1 MNGLVR
7 GAVVTLHVEKAV
19 AGGRMLARHEG
30 RVVLVW
36 GALPGERVT
45 ARIDR
50 VVKQMAW
57 GTTLEV
63 LEPSPERRPVS
74 HDWRC
79 GGHVYAHATYAHQVA
94 LKGAVI
100 LDALNRIG
108 RLAWPT
114 VPAVV
119 PSPEAGYRLR
129 TRLHVQ
135 GRQIGFYRE
144 ETHEICDAAGTGQ
157 CLPETVSAVAWM
169 REALEREVVRGV
181 TAVDIAE
188 NAEGTERVC
197 HLALGA
203 MAEPGA
209 AAGLLDV
216 PGVTGV
222 VATQGSTYAPVAGA
236 SCVTDRVRAGAE
248 ASGPVVT
255 LRRDP
260 RAFFQG
266 NRHLLQ
272 ALVSYVQAVVPTG
285 PVFDLYAGVGLFGLT
300 LAADRAA
307 PVTLVEGDPISG
319 ADLTANAVASGGAVQ
334 AYRMPV
340 EEFLRRAPGEVGSVV
355 VDPPRT
361 GMSREA
367 LDRLV
372 ALRPRRIVYVSCDP
386 PTFARDAALCSAAG
400 YRLASVQGFD
410 LFPNTAHV
418 ELVAVLE
425 RQAD

>member
-1 MNGLVR
+1 MSGVNR
-7 GAVVTLHVEKAV
+7 GAVVTLTVEKAV

-36 GALPGERVT
+36 GALPGERVA

-63 LEPSPERRPVS
+63 LEASPERRPVT

-79 GGHVYAHATYAHQVA
+79 GGHVYAHAAYAHQVA
-94 LKGAVI
+94 MKGAVI

-108 RLAWPT
+108 RLGWSSLPPVMA
-114 VPAVV
+114 
-119 PSPEAGYRLR
+119 SPEVGYRMR

-135 GRQIGFYRE
+135 GRKIGFYRE

-157 CLPETVSAVAWM
+157 CLPETVAAIDWV
-169 REALEREVVRGV
+169 RTALEGDQLRGV
-181 TAVDIAE
+181 TALDIAE
-188 NAEGTERVC
+188 NAAGTDRVC
-197 HLALGA
+197 HLELGA
-203 MAEPGA
+203 QGAPDA

-222 VATQGSTYAPVAGA
+222 VATTGGTYSPVAGA
-236 SCVTDRVRAGAE
+236 TAVAEAVRAGA
-248 ASGPVVT
+248 ASAAPLVT

-272 ALVSYVQAVVPTG
+272 ALVSQVHAAVTDG

-300 LAADRAA
+300 LAAGRRAR
-307 PVTLVEGDPISG
+307 VTLVEGDPVSG
-319 ADLTANAVASGGAVQ
+319 ADLVANAVASGTAVQ
-334 AYRMPV
+334 ACRLPV
-340 EEFLRRAPGEVGSVV
+340 EDFLRSAPPEAATVV

-372 ALRPRRIVYVSCDP
+372 ALRSPRIVYVSCDP
-386 PTFARDAALCSAAG
+386 PTFARDAALFTAAG
-400 YRLASVQGFD
+400 YGLNSVQGFD

-418 ELVAVLE
+418 ELVAVLD
-425 RQAD
+425 RRAN